1 MLKPTDFPH
10 LLSLRKS
17 SATGAEAAAAVVV
30 ITVVIM
36 SEISTDSDKEASRP
50 MQGSM
55 LQHALGSHMLKVA
68 CKSCSGQAENAV
80 GCLFNPELFL
90 VALFSAKLLCY
101 PVYLRSC

>member
-17 SATGAEAAAAVVV
+17 SATGAEAATVVV

-55 LQHALGSHMLKVA
+55 L
-68 CKSCSGQAENAV
+68 
-80 GCLFNPELFL
+80 L
-90 VALFSAKLLCY
+90 VVTC
-101 PVYLRSC
+101 